1 MYMSVRVCKYSTDM
15 YKLHTLIW
23 SQAVDF
29 YATEQSHTNTAAQ
42 SSVQQLVDSLNT
54 HRINTLTELCRI
66 ERIAAACDSEVDAR
80 AFQQPMT
87 SAWSHYVSCNQF
99 LTELRGLTRSYP
111 LSTDIVAEAYRRVCS
126 DPESN
131 RSWNMAW
138 LCLTRMRD
146 DGLVRIFSDAEARK
160 PEMWGGK
167 GPSEKMVQQLATC
180 FEDEWRTAIE
190 TMLRHWTSPP
200 TWY

>member
-1 MYMSVRVCKYSTDM
+1 MSSPRSGRSVSSKGSSKTLDM
-15 YKLHTLIW
+15 PRP
-23 SQAVDF
+23 
-29 YATEQSHTNTAAQ
+29 
-42 SSVQQLVDSLNT
+42 SVQQLIDSLNT

-66 ERIAAACDSEVDAR
+66 ERIAATCDSEADAR

-87 SAWSHYVSCNQF
+87 WAWTHYVSSNQL

-111 LSTDIVAEAYRRVCS
+111 LSAEIVAEAHRRVRS

-131 RSWNMAW
+131 RSWNLAW

-146 DGLVRIFSDAEARK
+146 DGLVRVFSDAEARR
-160 PEMWGGK
+160 PEMWGGQ

-180 FEDEWRTAIE
+180 FEDEWRAAIE
-190 TMLRHWTSPP
+190 TMLRHWATPP
-200 TWY
+200 TWC

>member
-1 MYMSVRVCKYSTDM
+1 MYACM
-15 YKLHTLIW
+15 YVYKSHYIYRIK
-23 SQAVDF
+23 SQLVNL
-29 YATEQSHTNTAAQ
+29 YARLGKTGQSNADETTQ
-42 SSVQQLVDSLNT
+42 SSVQQLIDSLNT

-66 ERIAAACDSEVDAR
+66 ERIAATCGSESDAR

-87 SAWSHYVSCNQF
+87 SAWIYYVSSNQF

-111 LSTDIVAEAYRRVCS
+111 FGADIVAEAHQRVRS

-131 RSWNMAW
+131 RSWNLAW

-146 DGLVRIFSDAEARK
+146 DGLLSIFSDSEARK

-180 FEDEWRTAIE
+180 FEDEWRRAIE
-190 TMLRHWTSPP
+190 TMLRHWTTPP
-200 TWY
+200 AWY

>member
-1 MYMSVRVCKYSTDM
+1 MSTPRSGGSV
-15 YKLHTLIW
+15 
-23 SQAVDF
+23 
-29 YATEQSHTNTAAQ
+29 
-42 SSVQQLVDSLNT
+42 SSRGSSSRYQETSRSSIQQLVDSLNT

-66 ERIAAACDSEVDAR
+66 ERIAAACDSEADAR

-87 SAWSHYVSCNQF
+87 SAWIHYVTSNQF
-99 LTELRGLTRSYP
+99 LMELRGLTRNYP
-111 LSTDIVAEAYRRVCS
+111 LSADIVAEAHRRVRS

-131 RSWNMAW
+131 RSWNLAW

-146 DGLVRIFSDAEARK
+146 DGLVRIFSDTEARK

-167 GPSEKMVQQLATC
+167 VPSEKMVQQLATC

-190 TMLRHWTSPP
+190 TMLRHWATQP

>member
-1 MYMSVRVCKYSTDM
+1 MSTPRSGSV
-15 YKLHTLIW
+15 
-23 SQAVDF
+23 
-29 YATEQSHTNTAAQ
+29 
-42 SSVQQLVDSLNT
+42 SSRGSGRTSDKPRASMQQLIDSLTT

-66 ERIAAACDSEVDAR
+66 ERIAATCDSEAEAR

-87 SAWSHYVSCNQF
+87 EAWIHYVSSNQF

-111 LSTDIVAEAYRRVCS
+111 LSADIVAEAYRRVRS
-126 DPESN
+126 DPDSN
-131 RSWNMAW
+131 RSWNLAW

-146 DGLVRIFSDAEARK
+146 DGLVRIFADAEARK

-180 FEDEWRTAIE
+180 FEDEWRAAIE
-190 TMLRHWTSPP
+190 TMLRHWTTPP

>member
-1 MYMSVRVCKYSTDM
+1 MSTPRSGGSVSSRGSKTPE
-15 YKLHTLIW
+15 KTR
-23 SQAVDF
+23 
-29 YATEQSHTNTAAQ
+29 
-42 SSVQQLVDSLNT
+42 SSVQQLIDSLNT

-66 ERIAAACDSEVDAR
+66 ERIAATCDSEAEAR

-87 SAWSHYVSCNQF
+87 SAWIHYVSSNQF
-99 LTELRGLTRSYP
+99 LTELRGLTRNYP
-111 LSTDIVAEAYRRVCS
+111 LSADIVAEAHRRVRS

-131 RSWNMAW
+131 RSWNLAW

-180 FEDEWRTAIE
+180 FEDEWRAAIE
-190 TMLRHWTSPP
+190 TMLRHWATPP